1 MKLQG
6 FLPVA
11 YLTFTCL
18 LSALPAAAAE
28 LGLHGM
34 ALAVGGGDQ
43 PDTHDRNE
51 LYAAELAFY
60 QHARSPRQQI
70 TVFVTAAKLYSSHA
84 QNDALW
90 AYSIVPQI
98 SFRLPATQKTN
109 TQLHLLLRALG
120 PSYISHNLLGER
132 KQAQHF
138 SFQAMVG
145 AGVRFGPAYR
155 YELNLAWRHY
165 SNANL
170 LKDNDGWDFPLTVQ
184 WVLHF

>member
-1 MKLQG
+1 MTLRG
-6 FLPVA
+6 FLPA
-11 YLTFTCL
+11 ACL
-18 LSALPAAAAE
+18 SFMCLFSVFPAIAAE

-43 PDTHDRNE
+43 PDTDDKNE

-60 QHARSPRQQI
+60 QHTRSPRQQI
-70 TVFVTAAKLYSSHA
+70 TVFVTAAKLHSSHA
-84 QNDALW
+84 QNDTLW

-98 SFRLPATQKTN
+98 SFRLPATLQTKV
-109 TQLHLLLRALG
+109 QLHLLLRALG
-120 PSYISHNLLGER
+120 PSYISHNHLGER
-132 KQAQHF
+132 KQAEHV

-145 AGVRFGPAYR
+145 AGIRFGPAYGH
-155 YELNLAWRHY
+155 ELNLAWRHY

-170 LKDNDGWDFPLTVQ
+170 LKDNDGWDFPLTLQ